1 MEFLWIVYA
10 SFRRRR
16 VPWLRVRAMEGKN
29 SDGSRPDHLTL
40 QGVEIDFLSREVSVN
55 GRNNRLTPREF
66 ALLRYLV
73 AHPNRVLGHDV
84 LLKEVWGRDEEE
96 VEYLRT
102 FVNQLRKKIEPE
114 PSRPRYLLTA
124 HWAGYRFKL
133 NRPDG

>member
-1 MEFLWIVYA
+1 ME
-10 SFRRRR
+10 R
-16 VPWLRVRAMEGKN
+16 KN
-29 SDGSRPDHLTL
+29 SDRSRPDHLTL

-55 GRNNRLTPREF
+55 GRSHRLTPREF

-73 AHPNRVLGHDV
+73 AHPNRVLAHDV

-102 FVNQLRKKIEPE
+102 FVNQLRKKIEPV

-124 HWAGYRFKL
+124 PWAGYRFRL
-133 NRPDG
+133 SGTDEQ